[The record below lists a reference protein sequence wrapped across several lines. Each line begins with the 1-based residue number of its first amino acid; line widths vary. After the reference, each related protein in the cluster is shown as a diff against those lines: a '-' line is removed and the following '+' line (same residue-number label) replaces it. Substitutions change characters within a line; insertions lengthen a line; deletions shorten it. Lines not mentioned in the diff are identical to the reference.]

1 MNRFTTLLAW
11 WGAVISTA
19 VLAWDVYKW
28 RNTGHAKL
36 SVRANGNLQ
45 DAHSRNPQKFIAITV
60 TNNGDK
66 PTTVALITF
75 RYMKSK
81 FQKWRKQKSEQ
92 RGFFNPGN
100 PTALLPYKLEV
111 GAEWKCI
118 VDQTPEIERMAREG
132 YFYVEVEDSS
142 TSNWK
147 KFARSRFV
155 LDDYGA

>member
-1 MNRFTTLLAW
+1 MNRFVSLLAW
-11 WGAVISTA
+11 WGAVLSTA
-19 VLAWDVYKW
+19 VLAWDIYKW
-28 RNTGHAKL
+28 RKTGRAKL
-36 SVRANGNLQ
+36 TVRANGNLQ

-75 RYMKSK
+75 RYLKSK
-81 FQKWRKQKSEQ
+81 FRRWRKQKSEQ

-100 PTALLPYKLEV
+100 PTAPLPYKLEV

-118 VDQTPEIERMAREG
+118 VNQTPEIEKMSREG

-142 TSNWK
+142 TSNHK

-155 LDDYGA
+155 LDDYAA